1 MREDNI
7 QNKKASLLEA
17 EAEKKTSAME
27 SRTENQKQDASG
39 SQSDADKKNK
49 KDRASARDAEKLAR
63 EKKLAEYRKKHNAAS
78 NRRGPGRNRV
88 GEKPKDFRKSFGKLM
103 RYIGRYRIAVIF
115 VAIFAILSTVFNV
128 MGPKIMGHA
137 TTELANGL
145 MRKIQGTGGI
155 DFTKIGKILLMTL
168 ALYIASAAFSFLQ
181 GWIMTSVSQK
191 AAYRMRR
198 EISEKIDRMPMKY
211 FESRPYGDV
220 LSRITN
226 DVDTLGTGLNQSIT
240 MIISSIATL
249 VGVVVMMLTI
259 SPLMTLIA
267 VVVIPVS
274 GILVSF
280 IVKKSQNYFIRQQDS
295 LGIINGQIE
304 EDFSGQLIIKAF
316 NREQESLNEFSR
328 TNADLYDSA
337 WKSQFIS
344 GVMMPVMNFISYLG
358 YAGVAISGGM
368 LAIQG
373 VIGVG
378 DIQAFI
384 QYVGNIKQPLA
395 QLAQVMNQVQ
405 SMTAAA
411 ERVFEFLEEEEEPNV
426 LLPEKAESSAG
437 DKEIEDTQK
446 AETDNELANA
456 AETLENVRGEVDFNH
471 VRFGYDPDQIIIKD
485 FSCHVEPGQKI
496 AIVGPTGAGKTT
508 LVKLLMRF
516 YDVNSGS
523 ILLDGKDIRTIDRHQ
538 LRDNFSMVLQ
548 DTWLFSGTIRENIR
562 YGRLDA
568 SDEEVEKAAKAA
580 YVDHFI
586 RTLPGGYDMVLN
598 EDATNVSQGQ
608 KQLLT
613 IARAMLA
620 DRKVLILDE
629 ATSSV
634 DTRTEQLIQSAMDRL
649 MKGRTSFVIAHR
661 LSTIRNADRIL
672 VLNHGDI
679 VEQGTHDELLAKNGF
694 YADLY
699 NSQFAE

>member
-115 VAIFAILSTVFNV
+115 VVIFAILSTVFNV

-446 AETDNELANA
+446 AETDNALANA
-456 AETLENVRGEVDFNH
+456 AETMENVRGEVDFNH
-471 VRFGYDPDQIIIKD
+471 VRFGYDPDQMIIKD

-523 ILLDGKDIRTIDRHQ
+523 ILLDGKDIRTIDRHK